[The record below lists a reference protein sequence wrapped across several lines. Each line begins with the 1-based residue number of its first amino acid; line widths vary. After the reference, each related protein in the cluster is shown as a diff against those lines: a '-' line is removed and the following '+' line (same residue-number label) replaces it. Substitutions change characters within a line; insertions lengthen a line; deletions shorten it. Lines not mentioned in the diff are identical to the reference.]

1 VPTQKKKRPV
11 PAAHS
16 ADPAPA
22 EPRGNWP
29 GFTKRFGDTVR
40 DAGVT
45 AVPRV
50 LLNSMGDLGL
60 KPIHLTVLL
69 QFISCWGNNGP
80 YPFPTRKRL
89 LEWIGCDKRTLDGA
103 IADLVE
109 MKLIEKRKR
118 TTRARGQISN
128 EYDLT
133 GLIDR
138 LAPLARRAITRKK
151 RREEMRRLADSA
163 FE

>member
-1 VPTQKKKRPV
+1 VPTMKKKITTPK
-11 PAAHS
+11 
-16 ADPAPA
+16 ADPAA
-22 EPRGNWP
+22 EKRGNWP
-29 GFTKRFGDTVR
+29 GFTARFGDTVR

-60 KPIHLTVLL
+60 KPVHLTVLL
-69 QFISCWGNNGP
+69 QLISCWGHKGP
-80 YPFPTRKRL
+80 HPFPTRKRL

-133 GLIDR
+133 GLIER
-138 LAPLARRAITRKK
+138 LPPYGRRAIN
-151 RREEMRRLADSA
+151 RRERREAMRRAA
-163 FE
+163 EHE